1 MKHYITTFKKST
13 PRQITVVLLGL
24 GLVGMALTVAG
35 PQLELQQITMFS
47 AIGMIVCFGLATIT
61 GFVMAGTPIPQGI
74 EPVEVEERVQIL
86 MSDELK
92 GSILK
97 NVEEAVNGMEKQH
110 KVALEKAVAVAVD
123 AHTELSELKDQ
134 LRDIDLE
141 KIYNHLEHISSKV
154 EMVDEKST
162 VNAITILQSGVKNV
176 TTKLEQLDGT
186 VDEEREKLSGS
197 IEQLSK
203 NVDDLDQ
210 KADQI
215 QDQSTATF
223 QKADETADRLT
234 EQSGNLQQKLDSID
248 VTNIN
253 ALIEQLA
260 DKSSKI
266 DAEGAGQSVEEL
278 KQSIGDLNS
287 ALTDLTDVS
296 TRQAERIENK
306 IQDLEENLEALRTTF
321 AQTNK
326 QVDKSLKQFQSFNT
340 L

>member
-13 PRQITVVLLGL
+13 PRQLTVVLLGL
-24 GLVGMALTVAG
+24 GLVGMAITVAG
-35 PQLELQQITMFS
+35 PQLGMENITSFS
-47 AIGMIVCFGLATIT
+47 AVVMLVCFGLATVT
-61 GFVMAGTPIPQGI
+61 GFVMAGMPVPQGI

-97 NVEEAVNGMEKQH
+97 NAEEAVSGMEKQH
-110 KVALEKAVAVAVD
+110 KSALEKAVAVAVD
-123 AHTELSELKDQ
+123 AHTELSELKGQ

-162 VNAITILQSGVKNV
+162 VNAVTKLQNGVKNIN
-176 TTKLEQLDGT
+176 TKLEELDGT
-186 VDEEREKLSGS
+186 VDEERDKLSGS
-197 IEQLSK
+197 IKQLSE
-203 NVDDLDQ
+203 NVEDLDQ
-210 KADQI
+210 KADHI
-215 QDQSTATF
+215 QKQSAATF
-223 QKADETADRLT
+223 QKADETADFLT
-234 EQSGNLQQKLDSID
+234 EQSSNLQEKLDSID
-248 VTNIN
+248 VTNIK

-260 DKSSKI
+260 NKSSNI

-278 KQSIGDLNS
+278 KQSIGELNS
-287 ALTDLTDVS
+287 SLADLTDVS

-326 QVDKSLKQFQSFNT
+326 QVDKSLKQFQNFNA